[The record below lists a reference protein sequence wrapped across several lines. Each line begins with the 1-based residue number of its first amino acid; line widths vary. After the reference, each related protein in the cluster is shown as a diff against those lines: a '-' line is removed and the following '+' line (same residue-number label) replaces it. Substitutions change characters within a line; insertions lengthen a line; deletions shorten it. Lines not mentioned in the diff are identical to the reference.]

1 MGWRKD
7 LIKWLKFFQV
17 INGNF
22 ITAFSF
28 REHYLHTCFMI
39 FSINF
44 PWINSYNHTKC
55 TIIFKVGFYIS
66 CCSNLKNQNHFFFF
80 YYYVY
85 LGSLICWRILMTV
98 ICLYYQNTSKS
109 IVIYH
114 LFFLMGLKSVM
125 EMKGSRINPPLSLS
139 TPCTCVWCFLVLI
152 RLKMNLT
159 SELTNKCH
167 LHQSTLIT
175 GHKLYF
181 FFFILCLFSSTSQ
194 FNRQ

>member
-1 MGWRKD
+1 
-7 LIKWLKFFQV
+7 
-17 INGNF
+17 
-22 ITAFSF
+22 
-28 REHYLHTCFMI
+28 
-39 FSINF
+39 
-44 PWINSYNHTKC
+44 
-55 TIIFKVGFYIS
+55 
-66 CCSNLKNQNHFFFF
+66 
-80 YYYVY
+80 
-85 LGSLICWRILMTV
+85 MTV

-181 FFFILCLFSSTSQ
+181 FFFSFFACFLLLHNSIGNKLMQLFLAYQQVCYHNPPTTTNTLLQYILSSKELSKTFYFTNPYFTWSWV
-194 FNRQ
+194 FFWGWGRGD